1 MEKLS
6 GLYKGCRSYRRF
18 KQEKVPLELLSEMA
32 EAARIRSSAMNQQV
46 LRYAVIYSTET
57 VKKVQPCLRWAA
69 KLPKEIGTPKE
80 GEQPTAF
87 IVVLSSAKA
96 SMLSGIDMGIAL
108 DTMAIIAWQKGVGS
122 CIVNNVDRKKLA
134 EVIDLPEGFTIG
146 PVLALGYPAH
156 TSTIVAPDK
165 EHGLSYYV
173 DEERNYYVPKRHS
186 QDVIK
191 YY

>member
-1 MEKLS
+1 METLS
-6 GLYKGCRSYRRF
+6 ELYKGCRSYRRF
-18 KQEKVPLELLSEMA
+18 KQEKVPVELLSQMA

-87 IVVLSSAKA
+87 IVVLSSAKP
-96 SMLSGIDMGIAL
+96 SLIVGIDMGIAL

-122 CIVNNVDRKKLA
+122 CIMSNVDRKKLA
-134 EVIDLPEGFTIG
+134 EIIDVPEGFTIG

-156 TSTIVAPDK
+156 TSTIVAPDE

-173 DEERNYYVPKRHS
+173 DEERNYYVPKRSS
-186 QDVIK
+186 QDVIQ

>member
-6 GLYKGCRSYRRF
+6 ELYQGCRSYRRF
-18 KQEKVPLELLSEMA
+18 KQEKVPLTLLTEMA
-32 EAARIRSSAMNQQV
+32 EAARMRSSAMNQQV
-46 LRYAVIYSTET
+46 LRYAVISSSGM
-57 VKKVQPCLRWAA
+57 VKKVQPCLRYAA

-87 IVVLSSAKA
+87 IVVLIDGK
-96 SMLSGIDMGIAL
+96 LSQMAAIDTGIAL

-134 EVIDLPEGFTIG
+134 EIIDVPDGFTIG

-156 TSTIVAPDK
+156 TSTIVTPDD

-173 DEERNYYVPKRHS
+173 DEKRNYYVPKRAS